1 MLIGLLKCD
10 DGSIYIQKYN
20 VTRKSGFNNV
30 KKFLGICTQSDV
42 LYDLLTCY
50 EHLELYARL
59 KGLQISDTK
68 LKITELLA
76 SVDLLDLKHTYSLK
90 LRDGEKRR
98 LCLAIALIGDPK
110 ILILDEPTEGMVRI
124 NIFLAFVFLFNFQ
137 AILYVI

>member
-90 LRDGEKRR
+90 LRDGQKRR

-110 ILILDEPTEGMVRI
+110 ILILDEPTDGMVRI
-124 NIFLAFVFLFNFQ
+124 NIFLAFMILFNFQ